1 MTDITLNFGKHKGQ
15 KLSEVPVNYVEWL
28 SKQLFIC
35 GSQDAPLAARA
46 FLKSQ
51 PARMPRFRDRVT
63 LGGYIVTAEEQEDEW
78 RERQAYEDECDAA
91 LAEHRVLS
99 WTASN
104 GKDIEIIVW
113 AADDILVRVGSFD
126 EHRVEGFQPVPAS
139 QQTRAKAMGVVC
151 QLGPVGL
158 TAERKAVVEAAI
170 RKFQK

>member
-1 MTDITLNFGKHKGQ
+1 MTDITLTFGKYKGQ
-15 KLSEVPVNYVEWL
+15 KLSEVPTDYVEWL

-35 GSQDAPLAARA
+35 GKQDVPLAARA

-51 PARMPRFRDRVT
+51 PAKMPRFHDIVT
-63 LGGYIVTAEEQEDEW
+63 KGGYIVTVDEQEDEW

-99 WTASN
+99 WTATN

-113 AADDILVRVGSFD
+113 DASDILVKVGSFD
-126 EHRVEGFQPVPAS
+126 EHRVEGFQPVAVS
-139 QQTRAKAMGVVC
+139 QQARAKAMGVVC